1 MFRSSKRGC
10 SLSKTKCCPNFVLSG
25 NDLQTLY
32 NEIEKLC
39 AYTKE
44 GEITKEA
51 IDLNVIRN
59 FETTVFLLANAIVAG
74 QYNKAYELLDMLF
87 YQNEEPIAIL
97 AVLATSYV
105 DMYRVRAC
113 IQSGQAVSTLS
124 QYFDYKGKEFKLKMQ
139 NETVR
144 IYPCL
149 F

>member
-1 MFRSSKRGC
+1 MFRSTKKEVVQ
-10 SLSKTKCCPNFVLSG
+10 LSKQNAAHILFLSG

-51 IDLNVIRN
+51 IDLNVVRN

-74 QYNKAYELLDMLF
+74 NYSKAYELLDILF

-97 AVLATSYV
+97 AVLATSLCRYV
-105 DMYRVRAC
+105 SCPRLYTKRT
-113 IQSGQAVSTLS
+113 SGIDPVAV
-124 QYFDYKGKEFKLKMQ
+124 F
-139 NETVR
+139 
-144 IYPCL
+144 
-149 F
+149 